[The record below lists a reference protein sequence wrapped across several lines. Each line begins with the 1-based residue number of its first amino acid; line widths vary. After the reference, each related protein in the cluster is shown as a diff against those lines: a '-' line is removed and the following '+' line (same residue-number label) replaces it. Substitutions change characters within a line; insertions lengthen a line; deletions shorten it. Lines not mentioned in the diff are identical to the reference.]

1 VSTIS
6 NFMPPPDGRPL
17 AVRPSETAN
26 QRDSWLR
33 QMELGLV
40 AEMNQA
46 HAHAASPA
54 AARPAVQPLQPVLPP
69 ASRPAPQMAG
79 GQAPA
84 APAQCHDRSVADGVP
99 AGTPAGAAD
108 GPVQGAMP
116 AQQLAMTTA
125 ARPVA
130 ARAGE
135 QVLAETTAALS
146 RQLRLQL
153 AAFVSQKGAALAED
167 PGSAAPQH
175 GEAAAGEAP
184 AWEERKIHFTG
195 QGQDVDVWIR
205 DSALTAPS
213 SATVLAQL
221 AQEMAGMGLRMK
233 NVTINGKLVETD
245 GKTSAAEQQPRINH
259 PENTHGTR

>member
-54 AARPAVQPLQPVLPP
+54 AVRPAAQPLQPVLPP

-79 GQAPA
+79 GQVPA

-99 AGTPAGAAD
+99 AAPAGAAARL
-108 GPVQGAMP
+108 VQGAMP
-116 AQQLAMTTA
+116 AQQPAMGTA
-125 ARPVA
+125 AQPVT

-221 AQEMAGMGLRMK
+221 AQEIAGMGLRMK

-245 GKTSAAEQQPRINH
+245 GKTPAAEQQPRINH
-259 PENTHGTR
+259 PEKTHGTR